1 MALVHEAV
9 ADLTSP
15 NPRTRATAATILGQI
30 SQRWPA
36 GTLATI
42 AAMVI
47 DDPEPAARAAALSAA
62 IRKASPAKATN
73 LWRRAA
79 GDPEPPVRLAAARLA
94 PKISATLAA
103 DELFSLAHDDNGY
116 VAEAAC
122 FALGERGGD
131 STGEPA
137 LPAETALCNESADT
151 ALHNEPADAALHNES
166 ASIAGELEAIAE
178 HHADALVR
186 EAAVAA
192 LGSIGHETSLPIILA
207 ACQDKPAVRRR
218 AVLALANYYG
228 PEVDAAVSK
237 ALTDSDWQVR
247 QAAEDL
253 SDDR

>member
-94 PKISATLAA
+94 PKISATLIA

-137 LPAETALCNESADT
+137 LPAETALC
-151 ALHNEPADAALHNES
+151 NES